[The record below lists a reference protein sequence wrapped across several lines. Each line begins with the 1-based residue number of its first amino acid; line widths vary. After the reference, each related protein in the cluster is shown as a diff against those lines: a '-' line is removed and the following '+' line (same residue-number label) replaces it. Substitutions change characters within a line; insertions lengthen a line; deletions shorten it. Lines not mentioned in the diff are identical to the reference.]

1 MQTARRDDDEP
12 MGDVEVVP
20 GEEKTANAA
29 WTVDLST
36 PDEHVFEIRETSLP
50 RGSRP
55 SRSRYSAK

>member
-1 MQTARRDDDEP
+1 